1 MKGNIQK
8 LADIYKWLTNKW
20 EEVVFVDFLSDLKKW
35 ILDPSKAWKTN
46 HLSPYIDESVEEIR
60 EWLKDP
66 KLQKFFGEMRNILLK
81 DGLPQESDSWIF
93 ILNKERQFFSK
104 EVKKEFVILEE
115 NELNNIYDL
124 RRILLQNFC
133 NHNLIQ
139 IYEAKNERL
148 QKFYS
153 EYLDEISEEN
163 EKNRRVLTS
172 IENIED
178 KDTRAYFKRIQTDFW
193 AERFQKVFEHYIN
206 DIEIINYFC
215 NKEDVEELYSLV
227 TWKEK
232 EKKYVEFF
240 PNEGILEY
248 RWKKSKPFK
257 KGDRPY
263 RMLCYIFKQD
273 RDIGVEKQDIYFAME
288 DTDNPQLFSKN
299 RGVINTTKNSINR
312 RFKYDFQT
320 KEKFLVFEGGL
331 LYRKK

>member
-1 MKGNIQK
+1 MKENIQK
-8 LADIYKWLTNKW
+8 LADIYKSLTNKW
-20 EEVVFVDFLSDLKKW
+20 EEVVFVDFLSDLRKW

-46 HLSPYIDESVEEIR
+46 HLSPYIDESIEEIR
-60 EWLKDP
+60 EWFKDP

-81 DGLPQESDSWIF
+81 DGLPQDGDSWIF

-104 EVKKEFVILEE
+104 EVKKEFVILEK
-115 NELNNIYDL
+115 NELGNIYDF

-133 NHNLIQ
+133 NHKLVQ

-172 IENIED
+172 IENIEN
-178 KDTRAYFKRIQTDFW
+178 KDIRAYFKRIQTDFW
-193 AERFQKVFEHYIN
+193 AERFQEVFERYIN
-206 DIEIINYFC
+206 DIELINYFC

-227 TWKEK
+227 TWKEE

-240 PNEGILEY
+240 PSEGILKYE
-248 RWKKSKPFK
+248 WKKSKPFK
-257 KGDRPY
+257 KGDNPY
-263 RMLCYIFKQD
+263 KMLCYIFGQD
-273 RDIGVEKQDIYFAME
+273 KDIGIDKQEIYFAME
-288 DTDNPQLFSKN
+288 DTNSTELFYENIDK
-299 RGVINTTKNSINR
+299 INATKNAINR
-312 RFKYDFQT
+312 RFRDDFQT
-320 KEKFLVFEGGL
+320 KEKFLVFDRGL